1 MTKVFV
7 SGCYDMLHS
16 GHVAFFREASHY
28 GDLYVGLG
36 SDSTIQ
42 DLKGRGTINSE
53 QERLYM
59 VKSIKYVT
67 DAFINSG
74 NGIMDFEQELERL
87 NPDFFVVNEDGFSPA
102 KQELCDKL
110 GIKLKVLERIPD
122 AGLPARSTTEIRNS
136 NNCQL
141 PYRIDLAGTWIDQ
154 PYVSEYH
161 PGWAITLSLEPII
174 EYNERCG
181 MSTSTRNA
189 AKKIWP
195 YHLPLEKPEMLA
207 EILFK
212 FENTPGS
219 KIISGAQDSIGICM
233 PGLVRHYYDNA
244 FWPKKFESVHD
255 EKIITW
261 LEDHLYMVLL
271 WPREKGLDLL
281 KETYINTENVK
292 ALANAAERCWKA
304 IMDRDLESFASAF
317 LDSFNAQVKMFPAMV
332 NNEVQRAIDEYKD
345 GALGWKLAGAGGGGY
360 MILVSK
366 EPIKGAMRIKV
377 RRKETGI

>member
-67 DAFINSG
+67 DAFVNSG

-87 NPDFFVVNEDGFSPA
+87 KPDFFVVNEDGFSPA

-360 MILVSK
+360 MILVSE

-377 RRKETGI
+377 RRKETGL